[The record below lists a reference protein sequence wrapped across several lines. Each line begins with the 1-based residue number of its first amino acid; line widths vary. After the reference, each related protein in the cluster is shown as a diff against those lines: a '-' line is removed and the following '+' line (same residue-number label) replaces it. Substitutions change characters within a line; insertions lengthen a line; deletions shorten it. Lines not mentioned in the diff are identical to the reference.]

1 MVISRKEFFKEPIVR
16 VNTMRIRFPRMCP
29 VCGSTVTKTVRVST
43 IPGGTRWLRPY
54 WDPLHGPRARRRFG
68 ISLPQA
74 QTLIVPVCE
83 EHHYGDENESRYRL
97 VCIIIDGIIISALFI
112 ALLNMASNF
121 WLGRANPFWVYPVLT
136 AFVVAMVLSYLAFR
150 SNPFESAFRIVGF
163 DAALQHI
170 WLRLK
175 NHEYRDAFLNENPM
189 SSELVSWIIRR

>member
-1 MVISRKEFFKEPIVR
+1 MVSPRKEFFKEPIIR
-16 VNTMRIRFPRMCP
+16 VNTMHIRFPRMCP
-29 VCGSTVTKTVRVST
+29 VCGSIVTKTVRVST
-43 IPGGTRWLRPY
+43 IPGRTRWLRPY
-54 WDPLHGPRARRRFG
+54 WDPMYGPRARRRFG

-74 QTLIVPVCE
+74 QTFLVPICE
-83 EHHYGDENESRYRL
+83 DHHYGDESEWRYRV
-97 VCIIIDGIIISALFI
+97 VCLIVNGIIISALFI
-112 ALLNMASNF
+112 ALVTMGGNF

-136 AFVVAMVLSYLAFR
+136 VFVVAMVLSYLAFR

-170 WLRLK
+170 WLQLK